1 MNETL
6 RGVVYEI
13 GGVKPTIVIKHG
25 KRKFTSIK
33 ATIEQ
38 VQQIG
43 MYLFSEVEATFDADM
58 NLIDFVPLE
67 EE

>member
-1 MNETL
+1 MSGII

-13 GGVKPTIVIKHG
+13 GGLEPKVVIKES
-25 KRKFTSIK
+25 KRKFTALK

-38 VQQIG
+38 LQNIG
-43 MYLFSEVEATFDADM
+43 MYLFDEVEATYDSDS